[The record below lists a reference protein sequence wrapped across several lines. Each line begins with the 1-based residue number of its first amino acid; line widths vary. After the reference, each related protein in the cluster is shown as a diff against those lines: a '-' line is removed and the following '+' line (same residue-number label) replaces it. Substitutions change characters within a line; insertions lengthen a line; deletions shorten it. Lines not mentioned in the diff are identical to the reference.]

1 MITIGLAAAPF
12 DPGHS
17 ARRPSRFAPLAYKV
31 LDEKTIP
38 PTRLSIECSE
48 LYRLSDL
55 EGNPF
60 ASGCVFRT
68 AVDQIA
74 ATIPETRR
82 IKCLEL
88 KAARMSNT

>member
-1 MITIGLAAAPF
+1 M
-12 DPGHS
+12 
-17 ARRPSRFAPLAYKV
+17 RNEPLAYKV

-38 PTRLSIECSE
+38 PTCLSRERSE
-48 LYRLSDL
+48 LCRLSDL

-60 ASGCVFRT
+60 ASGCVFRA

-74 ATIPETRR
+74 ATIPATRR

-88 KAARMSNT
+88 EAARMSNT